1 MSVERNSGSVCRE
14 LESVCSEREIK
25 RDRERMCMS
34 ITIEIES
41 VCVERKT
48 GGKREC
54 VENLVTLVLIN
65 FCYTLYYI
73 FVTYS
78 MPF

>member
-1 MSVERNSGSVCRE
+1 MSVERDSGSVCRE

-41 VCVERKT
+41 VCEYRERK
-48 GGKREC
+48 EC
-54 VENLVTLVLIN
+54 VCREKDRWKEGVYREITALLHL
-65 FCYTLYYI
+65 C
-73 FVTYS
+73 
-78 MPF
+78 

>member
-1 MSVERNSGSVCRE
+1 MSVERDSGSVCRE

-41 VCVERKT
+41 VCEYRERK
-48 GGKREC
+48 EC
-54 VENLVTLVLIN
+54 V
-65 FCYTLYYI
+65 
-73 FVTYS
+73 
-78 MPF
+78 